1 MKSYGKAFLKAVD
14 MIGKICELICAALA
28 ILMIGLV
35 TVQVILR
42 ALKMPLFGIEE
53 FLTFPT
59 IWIYFLGGAC
69 ASFTDAHIECGLMGA
84 VSKNPKV
91 VAAAK
96 SVANI
101 LASLLSLYVLKW
113 AFAYGQYSLKMNK
126 ISAVLHIPMRAGE
139 LIILVGLV
147 LMALFTVV
155 RTVQGLI
162 ALQSTL
168 TKGGAA

>member
-1 MKSYGKAFLKAVD
+1 
-14 MIGKICELICAALA
+14 
-28 ILMIGLV
+28 MIGLV
-35 TVQVILR
+35 TVQVVLR

-84 VSKNPKV
+84 VSKSPKV
-91 VAAAK
+91 VAVARC
-96 SVANI
+96 VANV

-113 AFAYGQYSLKMNK
+113 GFAYGQYSLKMNK
-126 ISAVLHIPMRAGE
+126 ASAVLHIPMPAGE
-139 LIILVGLV
+139 LVILAGLI

-155 RTVQGLI
+155 RTVQGLA
-162 ALQSTL
+162 ALRTTF